1 MAEADDPGPVATGPL
16 FASAQTAPTEGASAG
31 QSPSA
36 TFTSR
41 GQRKSFTPRVI
52 RANLRFVSTPGQPDH
67 QGSVSIF
74 QEAEAG
80 RLAIEDLARRE
91 IARSAPEGKRD
102 AILVVE
108 DSEPLRTVLVLHLQ
122 ALGFFNLTEACDGQ
136 EALDMLRQQEFDL
149 MILDI
154 EMPRVNGFKVLEAL
168 QVDESRRG
176 MPVIVASAES
186 HLDSVVRC
194 IQLGAEDFL
203 PKPVNP
209 VLLGARINASLERKQ
224 LRDLD
229 RRRLIELKREKRLL
243 EIEREKA
250 ERLLLNILPA
260 TIAPRLK
267 RGERLIAERYD
278 SVSVLFADLV
288 GFVNLTNRTT
298 PEALISLLNDL
309 FSRFDRIAEVHG
321 LEKIKTIGDCYL
333 AVGGLPVPRANHAES
348 AAGMALE
355 MLGAVE
361 DLNRERGS
369 SLALRIGLNSG
380 PVIAGVIGDKKFS
393 YDLWGA
399 TVNLAARMQSSG
411 LPNRVHLSHA
421 TADLLRG
428 KFLITA
434 RGTVDCKGLG
444 QVRSF
449 LLERKLNALEQ
460 LVAPDI
466 PLGAD
471 TPTAP

>member
-1 MAEADDPGPVATGPL
+1 M
-16 FASAQTAPTEGASAG
+16 SKTA
-31 QSPSA
+31 
-36 TFTSR
+36 
-41 GQRKSFTPRVI
+41 
-52 RANLRFVSTPGQPDH
+52 QPDDH
-67 QGSVSIF
+67 GSVRLF
-74 QEAEAG
+74 QEAEAS
-80 RLAIEDLARRE
+80 RLAIEELARSE
-91 IARSAPEGKRD
+91 IARAAPEGKRD
-102 AILVVE
+102 SLLVVE

-122 ALGFFNLTEACDGQ
+122 ALGFFNVTEAADGQ

-154 EMPRVNGFKVLEAL
+154 EMPRVNGFQVLEAL
-168 QVDESRRG
+168 KADEVRRA
-176 MPVIVASAES
+176 MPVIVASADS
-186 HLDSVVRC
+186 NLDSVVRC

-229 RRRLIELKREKRLL
+229 RRRLIELKREKQLL

-250 ERLLLNILPA
+250 ERLLLNILPV

-288 GFVNLTNRTT
+288 GFVNLTNRIT

-355 MLGAVE
+355 MLTAVE
-361 DLNRERGS
+361 DLNRERGLTLS
-369 SLALRIGLNSG
+369 LRIGLNSG
-380 PVIAGVIGDKKFS
+380 PVIAGVIGHRKFS

-411 LPNRVHLSHA
+411 LPNRVHLSA
-421 TADLLRG
+421 TTADLLRG
-428 KFLITA
+428 KFLVTE

-444 QVRSF
+444 QVRSC
-449 LLERKLNALEQ
+449 LLERKLSALEQ
-460 LVAPDI
+460 LIGPDV
-466 PLGAD
+466 PTGAE
-471 TPTAP
+471 TPAG